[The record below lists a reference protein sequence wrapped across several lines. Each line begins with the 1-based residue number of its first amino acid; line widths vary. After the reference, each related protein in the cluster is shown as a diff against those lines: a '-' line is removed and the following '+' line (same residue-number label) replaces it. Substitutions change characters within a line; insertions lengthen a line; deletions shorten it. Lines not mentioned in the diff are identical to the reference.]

1 MISPPADYIINL
13 VFYEA
18 MGITPGKATFSK
30 LLCYL
35 VFGYP
40 LDKGQLKLER
50 SLVCNPCSVTKM
62 SKIQQ

>member
-1 MISPPADYIINL
+1 MISPSADYIINL

-18 MGITPGKATFSK
+18 MGITPRKATFSK
-30 LLCYL
+30 CYL

-62 SKIQQ
+62 SKIHQ